1 MKIRQLLTTS
11 TTLVAVGVLTTPM
24 ARADGIELGVG
35 GYMNNFFAVGDVDS
49 DSAASPGTDGSGDF
63 NESGLFSDGEIHFQ
77 GEATLDNGLT
87 VGAQVELESF
97 TSGDQI
103 DENYAYV
110 RGSFGAVRLGSDNT
124 AAYLMQFT
132 APNVGV
138 PINTGWVTPFVA
150 LPGNH
155 SAQFRHPGLSTY
167 VDFGN
172 DENTV
177 TYFTPR
183 FAGFQLGAS
192 YTPTFSGT
200 GDGANFPTNRIGA
213 EGNDGVSVG
222 ANYVETL
229 ANVDVSVAAGYRSVL
244 DENPA
249 TFGDVPEQYSAGIN
263 LGYAGFTIGG
273 SWALEESELPN
284 GADAPT
290 DGQSFDLGASYSFG
304 AWSVGATWFYS
315 ESEGGNVRSGT
326 GNSGEDELN
335 AIEGGVEYSLG
346 PGVTTSFSVLY
357 ANIEEEG
364 GIENEGVLGI
374 GGLSLSF

>member
-1 MKIRQLLTTS
+1 MRLRQLLKAS
-11 TTLVAVGVLTTPM
+11 TTLVAVGALSTT
-24 ARADGIELGVG
+24 AANAEGIELGVG
-35 GYMNNFFAVGDVDS
+35 GYMNNFFAIGDVES
-49 DSAASPGTDGSGDF
+49 DAAGNF
-63 NESGLFSDGEIHFQ
+63 NETGHFSDGEIHFN
-77 GEATLDNGLT
+77 GETTLDNGIT

-150 LPGNH
+150 PPANH
-155 SAQFRHPGLSTY
+155 AAQFRHPGLSTY

-172 DENTV
+172 DENTA

-192 YTPTFSGT
+192 YTPTFTGT
-200 GDGANFPTNRIGA
+200 GDGANFPANQLGS
-213 EGNDGVSVG
+213 EGNHGVSLG

-229 ANVDVSVAAGYRSVL
+229 AAVDVSVAGGYRSVL
-244 DENPA
+244 DENPT
-249 TFGDVPEQYSAGIN
+249 TFGDPPAQYSAGLN
-263 LGYAGFTIGG
+263 LGYRGFTVGG
-273 SWALEESELPN
+273 SWALEDSELPN

-290 DGQSFDLGASYSFG
+290 DGQSFDLGVSYSAG
-304 AWSVGATWFYS
+304 PWSLGATWFYS
-315 ESEGGNVRSGT
+315 ESEGGNIRSGT
-326 GNSGEDELN
+326 GNGGEDEVN
-335 AIEGGVEYSLG
+335 AVEGGVEYTLG
-346 PGVTTSFSVLY
+346 PGVTTSFSLLY
-357 ANIEEEG
+357 AQLEEESG
-364 GIENEGVLGI
+364 NENEGILGVA
-374 GGLSLSF
+374 GLALSF